1 MLSIMIVDDERG
13 VIELIKNL
21 IDYDLVE
28 VTIVGEVQNG
38 VDAYNMILE
47 KKPDFVIT
55 DIRMPGL
62 TGLELIEKVKAVRPE
77 TAFAVIS
84 GYRDFEYAQARP
96 EIWGNR
102 LSA

>member
-62 TGLELIEKVKAVRPE
+62 TGLELIE
-77 TAFAVIS
+77 
-84 GYRDFEYAQARP
+84 
-96 EIWGNR
+96 
-102 LSA
+102 